1 MKLSPPDIE
10 PSEALLA
17 VFREIKHHQS
27 TGRKNFVIRV
37 PVDLIEY
44 LFAGVGVKSGM
55 SKVKLERQLAELK
68 VSGFGD
74 ADGRV
79 LRRYLSGQSRMA
91 WDTFQRLVFWAFT
104 KGWISEWVF
113 RDLLM
118 RAHVREAAQLSARKI
133 INRLKRQVSAKIL
146 NEHDIVQCFDDAY
159 LLKQRE
165 RKQGLVS
172 RLRVDSSNRELAQIL
187 GFESVTGE

>member
-1 MKLSPPDIE
+1 M
-10 PSEALLA
+10 
-17 VFREIKHHQS
+17 
-27 TGRKNFVIRV
+27 

-44 LFAGVGVKSGM
+44 LFTGIGLKSGM
-55 SKVKLERQLAELK
+55 SKVKLELQLAELK

-79 LRRYLSGQSRMA
+79 LRRYLSGQSRIA

-104 KGWISEWVF
+104 KGWISDWIF
-113 RDLLM
+113 RDILM

-146 NEHDIVQCFDDAY
+146 NEHDIVQCFDGAY

-165 RKQGLVS
+165 REQGLVS
-172 RLRVDSSNRELAQIL
+172 RLRVDSSNRELARIL
-187 GFESVTGE
+187 GFESIPDE

>member
-1 MKLSPPDIE
+1 MKLSIQDIDPP
-10 PSEALLA
+10 EALRA
-17 VFREIKHHQS
+17 VFREIKHHQG

-44 LFAGVGVKSGM
+44 LFSGVGVRSGM

-104 KGWISEWVF
+104 KGWISDWVF

-133 INRLKRQVSAKIL
+133 INRLKRQVSAKSL

-165 RKQGLVS
+165 RDQGLVS
-172 RLRVDSSNRELAQIL
+172 RLRVDSSNRELARLL
-187 GFESVTGE
+187 GFDSVPHE